1 LNYLELPSGCVH
13 SYVHGETQTMKQKI
27 EKSSVDAMKI
37 GAVLVDTKI
46 DGFVARKLPSGK
58 VTYGFRYR
66 DHTRNERW
74 LGLGVHGQSGTTP
87 DSARARA
94 KVLQGS
100 VASGRDPGAEKQA
113 LREKATKAKLAGK
126 NTVNAVLDLFIARH
140 VKNLRS
146 AKTIERSLEVY
157 VRPRIGS
164 KSIYDLKRR
173 DIVELLDAI
182 EDADKAVTADRVL
195 AYVRKAF
202 NWYAARDDEFTPP
215 IVRGMARTRPSE
227 RARTRALADDEICSL
242 WAALDSEDSPE
253 PFRNIVRVLLLTAQR
268 KNEIGLMRAEEID
281 GDTFIIPAER
291 YKTGIPNAVPLT
303 AEALR
308 WIGDRE
314 AGFMFSTTGG
324 KRPFS
329 GYSKAKNELDAVIAR
344 QRKAARLKP
353 MPDWRL
359 HDLRRTARSLM
370 SRVGVSS
377 DIAEMVLG
385 HKLSGV
391 RGVYDRHSYA
401 AEKREALEKL
411 AGLIGLI
418 LNPPKDNVIQLPVS
432 A

>member
-1 LNYLELPSGCVH
+1 
-13 SYVHGETQTMKQKI
+13 MKQI
-27 EKSSVDAMKI
+27 ISKSTVDTMKI
-37 GAVLVDTKI
+37 GDIAVDTKI

-66 DHTRNERW
+66 DHTRTQRW
-74 LGLGVHGQSGTTP
+74 LSLGVNGQSGATADT
-87 DSARARA
+87 ARAKA

-100 VASGRDPGAEKQA
+100 ITAGKDPAAEKQA
-113 LREKATKAKLAGK
+113 LKDKAEKAKVAGK

-146 AKTIERSLEVY
+146 AKTVERSLEVY

-173 DIVELLDAI
+173 DIVEMLDTI

-195 AYVRKAF
+195 AYIRKAF
-202 NWYAARDDEFTPP
+202 NWYATRDDEFTPP
-215 IVRGMARTRPSE
+215 IVRGMARTKPAE

-242 WAALDSEDSPE
+242 WTALESTDSPE
-253 PFRNIVRVLLLTAQR
+253 PFRAMVRVLLLTAQR

-281 GDTFIIPAER
+281 GDALVIPAER

-303 AEALR
+303 KEAR
-308 WIGDRE
+308 QWIGDRK
-314 AGFMFSTTGG
+314 AGFMFSSTGG
-324 KRPFS
+324 KKPFN
-329 GYSKAKNELDAVIAR
+329 GYSKAKGQLDAVIAK
-344 QRKAARLKP
+344 QRKAAKLKP
-353 MPDWRL
+353 MPEWRL

-370 SRVGVSS
+370 SRAGVSS
-377 DIAEMVLG
+377 DVAEMVLG

-401 AEKREALEKL
+401 DEKRDALERL
-411 AGLIGLI
+411 ATLIGRI
-418 LNPPKDNVIQLPVS
+418 LNPPTGNIIQMPVS

>member
-1 LNYLELPSGCVH
+1 
-13 SYVHGETQTMKQKI
+13 MKQMI
-27 EKSSVDAMKI
+27 NKSSVDAMQV
-37 GAVLVDTKI
+37 GTVVVDTKI

-58 VTYGFRYR
+58 VSYGYRYR
-66 DHTRNERW
+66 DHTRTQRW
-74 LGLGVHGQSGTTP
+74 LSLGVHGQSGTT
-87 DSARARA
+87 AETARA
-94 KVLQGS
+94 KAKVIQGS
-100 VASGRDPGAEKQA
+100 VAAGKDPMAEKQA
-113 LREKATKAKLAGK
+113 AKDKAEKAKLAGK

-146 AKTIERSLEVY
+146 AKTVERCLEVY

-173 DIVELLDAI
+173 DIVDMLDAI
-182 EDADKAVTADRVL
+182 EDADRAVTADRVL

-215 IVRGMARTRPSE
+215 IVRGMARTKPSE

-242 WAALDSEDSPE
+242 WTALESTDSPE
-253 PFRNIVRVLLLTAQR
+253 PFRAMVRVLLLTAQR

-281 GDTFIIPAER
+281 GDTLVIPAER
-291 YKTGIPNAVPLT
+291 YKTGVPNAVPLT
-303 AEALR
+303 KEAR
-308 WIGDRE
+308 QWIGDRK
-314 AGFMFSTTGG
+314 AGFMFSSTGG
-324 KRPFS
+324 QKPFN
-329 GYSKAKNELDAVIAR
+329 GYSKAKGQLDAVIAK
-344 QRKAARLKP
+344 QRKAAKLKP

-370 SRVGVSS
+370 SRAGVSS
-377 DIAEMVLG
+377 DVAEMVLG

-401 AEKREALEKL
+401 AEKRDALERL
-411 AGLIGLI
+411 ATLIGRI
-418 LNPPKDNVIQLPVS
+418 LNPPKGNIIQMPVS